1 MNTLNKLEAELRQA
15 EYALQK
21 KSAPEAQAE
30 VTLCAKQCVKEVLM
44 DKRLEQ
50 EFFLAYETLL
60 ATLEECKASKLL
72 AKFSIDVEKQLK
84 EFEEEYPEVVS
95 EYYLKHRP

>member
-1 MNTLNKLEAELRQA
+1 MNN
-15 EYALQK
+15 
-21 KSAPEAQAE
+21 
-30 VTLCAKQCVKEVLM
+30 TLCAKQCVKGVLM

-50 EFFLAYETLL
+50 EFFLVYETLL
-60 ATLEECKASKLL
+60 EALEECKTNAVL

-84 EFEEEYPEVVS
+84 EFEEDYPEVVT